1 MTENNSEIMNWLFN
15 YAFDKGVSMMFI
27 QLDPYTPPATNVRTK
42 RILMNSSWHNKAEL
56 PLQFAHEIG
65 HIMLEQEYS
74 GLLYYTP
81 SKFGMEF
88 EANKYAINLLLPFYM
103 EDKESQQINIY
114 DFMGCFSIPSH
125 LEEAVTEAIR
135 NY

>member
-1 MTENNSEIMNWLFN
+1 MIKNNSEVMDWLFN
-15 YAFDKGVSMMFI
+15 YAFDNGVSMMFM
-27 QLDPYTPPATNVRTK
+27 QLDSYTPPATNVHTK
-42 RILMNSSWHNKAEL
+42 RILMNNNWHNKDEL
-56 PLQFAHEIG
+56 PMQFAHEIG

-103 EDKESQQINIY
+103 DEKEPGQVNIY
-114 DFMGCFSIPSH
+114 DFMEYFSIPGH
-125 LEEAVTEAIR
+125 LEDAVTEAVK

>member
-1 MTENNSEIMNWLFN
+1 MMENNSEIMNSLFN
-15 YAFDKGVSMMFI
+15 YAFDNGISLLFVR
-27 QLDPYTPPATNVRTK
+27 LDPYTPPATNVRTK

-103 EDKESQQINIY
+103 DEKEPGQVNIY
-114 DFMGCFSIPSH
+114 DFMEYFSIPGH
-125 LEEAVTEAIR
+125 LEDAVTEAVK

>member
-1 MTENNSEIMNWLFN
+1 MIKNNSEVMDWLFN
-15 YAFDKGVSMMFI
+15 YAFDNGVSMMFM
-27 QLDPYTPPATNVRTK
+27 QLDPYTPPATNVHTK
-42 RILMNSSWHNKAEL
+42 RILMNNNWHNKDEL
-56 PLQFAHEIG
+56 PMQFAHEIG

-88 EANKYAINLLLPFYM
+88 EANEYAINLLLPFYID
-103 EDKESQQINIY
+103 EKEPGQVNIY
-114 DFMGCFSIPSH
+114 DFMECFSIPGH
-125 LEEAVTEAIR
+125 LEDAVTEAVK

>member
-1 MTENNSEIMNWLFN
+1 MIKNNSEVMNWLFN
-15 YAFDKGVSMMFI
+15 YAFDNGVSMMFM
-27 QLDPYTPPATNVRTK
+27 QLDPYTPPATNVHTK
-42 RILMNSSWHNKAEL
+42 RILMNNNWHNKDEL

-103 EDKESQQINIY
+103 DEKEPGQVNIY
-114 DFMGCFSIPSH
+114 DFMEYFSIPGH
-125 LEEAVTEAIR
+125 LEDAVTEAVK

>member
-114 DFMGCFSIPSH
+114 DFMDCFSIPSH

>member
-1 MTENNSEIMNWLFN
+1 MENNSEIMNSLFN
-15 YAFDKGVSMMFI
+15 YAFDNGISLLFVR
-27 QLDPYTPPATNVRTK
+27 LDPYTPPATNVRTK
-42 RILMNSSWHNKAEL
+42 RILMNSSWHNKVEL

-103 EDKESQQINIY
+103 DEKEPGQVNIY
-114 DFMGCFSIPSH
+114 DFMEYFSIPGH
-125 LEEAVTEAIR
+125 LEDAVTEAVK